1 MIEYVMRI
9 IQNVFNNVNTAAETP
24 LGETVVSIIVIIV
37 VGIIVCI
44 IASGI
49 GMIVASIFKGIR
61 INLAGML
68 SAVIAEFVLLGSVPE
83 KGLIEYLIG
92 GLIILAGLVGCGMT
106 LIIGKEYGWGKCSKK
121 QTGGYAYYYAAFML
135 SLFAVSPTWYGMLPG
150 NVNKWCIYVPLFLAG
165 MVACGELFGS
175 FSEEEQQ

>member
-68 SAVIAEFVLLGSVPE
+68 AAVIAEFVLLGSVPE

-121 QTGGYAYYYAAFML
+121 QTGGYAYYL
-135 SLFAVSPTWYGMLPG
+135 SLIHISEPTRH
-150 NVNKWCIYVPLFLAG
+150 
-165 MVACGELFGS
+165 
-175 FSEEEQQ
+175 

>member
-1 MIEYVMRI
+1 M
-9 IQNVFNNVNTAAETP
+9 
-24 LGETVVSIIVIIV
+24 
-37 VGIIVCI
+37 
-44 IASGI
+44 
-49 GMIVASIFKGIR
+49 
-61 INLAGML
+61 
-68 SAVIAEFVLLGSVPE
+68 
-83 KGLIEYLIG
+83 
-92 GLIILAGLVGCGMT
+92 IILAGLVGCGMT
-106 LIIGKEYGWGKCSKK
+106 LIIGKVYGWGKCSKK

>member
-61 INLAGML
+61 INLAGVL
-68 SAVIAEFVLLGSVPE
+68 AAVIAEFVLLGSVPE

-106 LIIGKEYGWGKCSKK
+106 LIIGKEYGWGKCSD
-121 QTGGYAYYYAAFML
+121 GRLCVLLCRIHAEP
-135 SLFAVSPTWYGMLPG
+135 V
-150 NVNKWCIYVPLFLAG
+150 
-165 MVACGELFGS
+165 CGISDVVRNASGER
-175 FSEEEQQ
+175 Q